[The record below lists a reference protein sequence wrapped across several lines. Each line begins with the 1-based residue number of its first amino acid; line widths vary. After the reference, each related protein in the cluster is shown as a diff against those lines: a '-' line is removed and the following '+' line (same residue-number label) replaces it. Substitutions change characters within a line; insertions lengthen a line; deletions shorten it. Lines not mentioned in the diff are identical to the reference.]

1 MPTFNIHQAKTQF
14 SKLIQMVEA
23 GEEVIIARDGEPA
36 AKLVPIGNPLLEPR
50 KPGGLEGKIW
60 YAPDYDEANKEIEAL
75 FYGSIEDEVLP
86 GVAEPTTKYE
96 KLP

>member
-1 MPTFNIHQAKTQF
+1 MPTFNIHKAKTQF

-36 AKLVPIGNPLLEPR
+36 AKLVPYGNPLLEPR

-60 YAPDYDEANKEIEAL
+60 FAPDYDEADKEIEAL
-75 FYGSIEDEVLP
+75 FYEDEAEDVL
-86 GVAEPTTKYE
+86 GVAEPEGTYE
-96 KLP
+96 KRP

>member
-50 KPGGLEGKIW
+50 KPGGWEGKIW
-60 YAPDYDEANKEIEAL
+60 FAPDYEEADKEIEAL
-75 FYGSIEDEVLP
+75 FYGEDEDDKVDHA
-86 GVAEPTTKYE
+86 AEPAAEYHK
-96 KLP
+96 PS